1 MEKII
6 LSDISNDINKLDV
19 IENKE
24 IFINKYKDIGE
35 KINIIDNFLNSDN
48 NDNNDN
54 NRDKDN
60 KEKTFTD
67 IIEELINLNMAEI
80 NNNMTIEKLKYYSD
94 LLKKYSHKNE
104 KIDEYM
110 NFIRNKC
117 EKHICI
123 NKKLSKISVKK
134 FKNL

>member
-67 IIEELINLNMAEI
+67 IIEELIDLNMAEI

-94 LLKKYSHKNE
+94 LLKKYDNLLINE
-104 KIDEYM
+104 KNTIEY
-110 NFIRNKC
+110 
-117 EKHICI
+117 
-123 NKKLSKISVKK
+123 V
-134 FKNL
+134 